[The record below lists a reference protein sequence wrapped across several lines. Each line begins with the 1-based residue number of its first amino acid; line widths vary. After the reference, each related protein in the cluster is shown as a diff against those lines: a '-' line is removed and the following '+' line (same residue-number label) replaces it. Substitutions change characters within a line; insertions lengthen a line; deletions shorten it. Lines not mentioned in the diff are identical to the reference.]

1 MMDKVSDDLDVQMNY
16 TNAQDH
22 VPEAERNN
30 RTIKERVRSAYHRL
44 PFRKLPKTMIKYL
57 AMVQVNHLN
66 LFPAKGGVSKYYSP
80 RMILTERNLEYEKH
94 CKVPF
99 GAYVQAT
106 HETNATN
113 SIAAR
118 TLDCIYLRANNN
130 IQGGH
135 EVMDLNTGR
144 VITRS
149 RVKMLPMTEVVIK
162 AVEAMAEK
170 QGQKDH
176 KFQDLQGVQ
185 FLDLEK
191 PFVADDT
198 SDTEKEAYHLGMMG
212 EGPGKDEF
220 SLENDE
226 FYEEIDDEELEGLF
240 ADQQQ
245 PLYVES
251 LPEVENFENEMPEN
265 HEICELQGIN
275 EENQEQ
281 SNNQE
286 AEVVTDQETS
296 SQGSELRR
304 SSRQRT
310 EVQRLEPTM
319 RGQSYLEGHGPRSI
333 LRKKINFQE
342 DKIKKKEMS
351 HNIIHQVKPPEEC
364 ILEYDMAESMVI
376 TRLIGD
382 LRHNIATKGASFAQ
396 QFILQKG
403 LKAFGE
409 KGHEAAKK
417 ELEQLH
423 KRNCFHPVSIK
434 EMTAVEK
441 KKSQQ
446 SLMFLSEKKNG
457 NIKGRMVYDGKPT
470 RE

>member
-1 MMDKVSDDLDVQMNY
+1 MPLQTRTHDDIYKALDDVLRYYNKAGFYIKTIYCDGEFKGLMDQVSDELNIQMNY
-16 TNAQDH
+16 TNAQEH
-22 VPEAERNN
+22 VPQAERNN

-44 PFRKLPKTMIKYL
+44 PFRKLPKTMVKYL

-80 RMILTERNLEYEKH
+80 RMILTKRNLEYEKH

-176 KFQDLQGVQ
+176 KQKDLQGVQ

-198 SDTEKEAYHLGMMG
+198 SDTEEEAYHLGMMG
-212 EGPGKDEF
+212 EGPGKDDF
-220 SLENDE
+220 LLENDE

-265 HEICELQGIN
+265 HEICKLQAID

-281 SNNQE
+281 GQNEE

-296 SQGSELRR
+296 SQG
-304 SSRQRT
+304 
-310 EVQRLEPTM
+310 
-319 RGQSYLEGHGPRSI
+319 
-333 LRKKINFQE
+333 
-342 DKIKKKEMS
+342 
-351 HNIIHQVKPPEEC
+351 
-364 ILEYDMAESMVI
+364 
-376 TRLIGD
+376 
-382 LRHNIATKGASFAQ
+382 
-396 QFILQKG
+396 
-403 LKAFGE
+403 
-409 KGHEAAKK
+409 
-417 ELEQLH
+417 
-423 KRNCFHPVSIK
+423 
-434 EMTAVEK
+434 
-441 KKSQQ
+441 
-446 SLMFLSEKKNG
+446 
-457 NIKGRMVYDGKPT
+457 
-470 RE
+470 

>member
-1 MMDKVSDDLDVQMNY
+1 M
-16 TNAQDH
+16 T
-22 VPEAERNN
+22 
-30 RTIKERVRSAYHRL
+30 
-44 PFRKLPKTMIKYL
+44 FRKLPKTKIKYL
-57 AMVQVNHLN
+57 TMVQVNHLN

-176 KFQDLQGVQ
+176 KQKDLQGVQ

-198 SDTEKEAYHLGMMG
+198 SDTEEEAYHLGMMG
-212 EGPGKDEF
+212 EGPGKDECL
-220 SLENDE
+220 LENDK
-226 FYEEIDDEELEGLF
+226 FYEEIDDEGWKACLLTNNN
-240 ADQQQ
+240 
-245 PLYVES
+245 LYIVES
-251 LPEVENFENEMPEN
+251 LSEVNFFENEMPEN
-265 HEICELQGIN
+265 HKICKLQAID

-281 SNNQE
+281 GQNEE

-304 SSRQRT
+304 SSRQRQ
-310 EVQRLEPTM
+310 EV
-319 RGQSYLEGHGPRSI
+319 
-333 LRKKINFQE
+333 
-342 DKIKKKEMS
+342 
-351 HNIIHQVKPPEEC
+351 
-364 ILEYDMAESMVI
+364 
-376 TRLIGD
+376 
-382 LRHNIATKGASFAQ
+382 
-396 QFILQKG
+396 
-403 LKAFGE
+403 
-409 KGHEAAKK
+409 
-417 ELEQLH
+417 
-423 KRNCFHPVSIK
+423 
-434 EMTAVEK
+434 
-441 KKSQQ
+441 
-446 SLMFLSEKKNG
+446 
-457 NIKGRMVYDGKPT
+457 
-470 RE
+470 